1 MLCFKFWTEKRAHLG
16 EDALPTLEAGD
27 DQTWLLAVYDGLGGA
42 GSTLYTL
49 PHTNKQFSGA
59 YLASRCVKSVA
70 EVYFGLW
77 DKEGEDTFAEG
88 LEQAL
93 KYSLAQYRKEL
104 NAPESRLKSKLI
116 KTLPTTLAGILIE
129 ENIHND
135 STTSLDVTTFWAGDS
150 RCFFWQADGLHQI
163 SVDDLN
169 GNPDALANLRLDA
182 TITNC
187 AHAEGN
193 FTIRSVAHVVDEPI
207 LFLVATDGCFGY
219 VQTPMHFEYILLET
233 LMQSHYDMEDWSEK
247 MKESLLTITG
257 DDMSLALC
265 AWGFQSLEAIKS
277 YFYTRYETLQK
288 DYIQVWQ
295 EGKELDAELENRLW
309 ERYKESYYCY
319 IE

>member
-1 MLCFKFWTEKRAHLG
+1 MLCLKFWTEKRAHLG

-49 PHTNKQFSGA
+49 PHTGKQFSGA
-59 YLASRCVKSVA
+59 YLASRCAKSVT
-70 EVYFGLW
+70 EVFFGLW
-77 DKEGEDTFAEG
+77 DKEGEDSFAEG
-88 LEQAL
+88 LDKAL
-93 KYSLAQYRKEL
+93 KYS
-104 NAPESRLKSKLI
+104 LKSKLI

-129 ENIHND
+129 ENIHHN
-135 STTSLDVTTFWAGDS
+135 SATCLEVTTFWAGDS

-169 GNPDALANLRLDA
+169 GNPDALENLRLDA

-193 FTIRSVAHVVDEPI
+193 FTIRSVEHIIDEPI

-219 VQTPMHFEYILLET
+219 VETPMHFEYILLET

-265 AWGFQSLEAIKS
+265 AWGFQDLEAIKS
-277 YFYTRYETLQK
+277 YFYTRYETLK
-288 DYIQVWQ
+288 KEYIEVWQ
-295 EGKELDAELENRLW
+295 AGKMQDAELENRLW
-309 ERYKESYYCY
+309 EQYKENYYCY